1 MSASFLYFLMSF
13 LPIPLFFFF
22 TQLGPQATQIPK
34 IRTRHEEYINAKP
47 AVQLLPPLPH
57 LHSEDIERA
66 WPSSGFGK
74 PSLLWLGLP
83 LITIITLSFHLA
95 SFIHVDHVLSIIYV
109 NILSVIL
116 VDCILPPTLK
126 CLVGIMVLLLR
137 LTASNH
143 FEDGVS
149 FLRVHSSPPLPA
161 PPSHVSLADFHIRTA
176 SLDLLQAKQSKM
188 LYNFLLR

>member
-1 MSASFLYFLMSF
+1 MMSASFLKLLMSF

-22 TQLGPQATQIPK
+22 TQLGPHTTQI
-34 IRTRHEEYINAKP
+34 P
-47 AVQLLPPLPH
+47 AVQLLPLLPH

-95 SFIHVDHVLSIIYV
+95 SFIHVDHVLCIIYV

-116 VDCILPPTLK
+116 VITIITL
-126 CLVGIMVLLLR
+126 
-137 LTASNH
+137 
-143 FEDGVS
+143 S
-149 FLRVHSSPPLPA
+149 FH
-161 PPSHVSLADFHIRTA
+161 
-176 SLDLLQAKQSKM
+176 
-188 LYNFLLR
+188 

>member
-1 MSASFLYFLMSF
+1 MSASFLKLLMSF

-22 TQLGPQATQIPK
+22 TQLGPHTTQIPK
-34 IRTRHEEYINAKP
+34 IRTRHEEYIYAKP

-66 WPSSGFGK
+66 RPSSGFGK

-95 SFIHVDHVLSIIYV
+95 SFIHLDHVLCIIYV

-116 VDCILPPTLK
+116 VDCILPPTVK
-126 CLVGIMVLLLR
+126 CLVGIMVLLLK
-137 LTASNH
+137 LTVSYFSNH
-143 FEDGVS
+143 FEDGLS
-149 FLRVHSSPPLPA
+149 FLWVHSSPPLPA

-176 SLDLLQAKQSKM
+176 SLDLLQAKQSKV
-188 LYNFLLR
+188 L